1 MKSVWILGL
10 FVIIIGCKSG
20 KSTTGGAAA
29 YATYQ
34 ENITGSLPLYP
45 DYETELAA
53 LDSNIPST
61 SVQTVDAELD
71 QKITQ
76 IYDKNVSEPY
86 FNGYSVLVYSGIDRT
101 RAFETQE
108 ELTENFPEIKAEMQY
123 QEPRYLV
130 KVGKF
135 NYKIE
140 AQKSFSLIK
149 SQFPTARIIQDRFQR
164 KEYEAPEILDSNAE
178 RQN

>member
-1 MKSVWILGL
+1 MKSIWILGL
-10 FVIIIGCKSG
+10 IVIIVGCKTS

-29 YATYQ
+29 YATFQ
-34 ENITGSLPLYP
+34 ENLTGSLPIYP
-45 DYETELAA
+45 DYKEELAA
-53 LDSNIPST
+53 IESNKVST
-61 SVQTVDAELD
+61 SVQTVDAELS
-71 QKITQ
+71 QKISQ

-101 RAFETQE
+101 KAFETQE
-108 ELTENFPEIKAEMQY
+108 ELMENFPEIKAEMQY

-164 KEYEAPEILDSNAE
+164 KEYEAPEILNSNAE

>member
-1 MKSVWILGL
+1 MKSVWFLGL
-10 FVIIIGCKSG
+10 LVIIVSCNSS
-20 KSTTGGAAA
+20 KSTSGGAAA

-34 ENITGSLPLYP
+34 ENLTGSLPIYT
-45 DYETELAA
+45 DFKTNLAA
-53 LDSNIPST
+53 QENNQVST
-61 SVQTVDAELD
+61 SVQTVDAELS
-71 QKITQ
+71 QKIAE
-76 IYDKNVSEPY
+76 IYDKNISEPY

-101 RAFETQE
+101 KAFETQE
-108 ELTENFPEIKAEMQY
+108 ELKENFPEIKAEMQY